1 MKSRMSTQSD
11 VRRRI
16 RGQGMTE
23 YIIIVALIAV
33 AAISA
38 VGAFGGVVTDS
49 FTAMATRLTDKK
61 PKVVTVVG
69 ATEKAGN
76 TEGTLGSF

>member
-1 MKSRMSTQSD
+1 MKSRKSMQSD

-33 AAISA
+33 GAIAA
-38 VGAFGGVVTDS
+38 VGLFGGVVKDS
-49 FTAMATRLTDKK
+49 FSNMAQALGGGTTAPIT
-61 PKVVTVVG
+61 VTSEAAG
-69 ATEKAGN
+69 TTEAVL
-76 TEGTLGSF
+76 GTF

>member
-1 MKSRMSTQSD
+1 MKSRKSMQSD

-33 AAISA
+33 GAIAA
-38 VGAFGGVVTDS
+38 VGLFGGVVKDS
-49 FTAMATRLTDKK
+49 FSNMAQALA
-61 PKVVTVVG
+61 G
-69 ATEKAGN
+69 GEATQIEVESAA
-76 TEGTLGSF
+76 EGTTEAVLGTF